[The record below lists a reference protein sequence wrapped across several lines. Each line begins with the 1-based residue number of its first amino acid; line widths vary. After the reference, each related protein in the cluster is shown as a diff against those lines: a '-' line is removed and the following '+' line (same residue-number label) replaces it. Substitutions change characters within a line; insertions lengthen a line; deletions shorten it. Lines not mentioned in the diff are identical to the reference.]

1 MGNRQLMTEDEIHN
15 FGVEIVF
22 NQIRKDGFIVESGNT
37 DRKVDPQIVARKDGR
52 LAFIP
57 N

>member
-1 MGNRQLMTEDEIHN
+1 MTEDEIHN